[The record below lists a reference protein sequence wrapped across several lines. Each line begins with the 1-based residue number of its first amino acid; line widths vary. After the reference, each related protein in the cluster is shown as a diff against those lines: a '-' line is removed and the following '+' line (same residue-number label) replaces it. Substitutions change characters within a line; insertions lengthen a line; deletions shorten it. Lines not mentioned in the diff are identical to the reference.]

1 MGQNIRTSSSKL
13 LLVTGSTL
21 LLGTLA
27 GTGFFACTLKQ
38 TKPVAQSSETS
49 PQRSI
54 SPSNSEEPNTQAPP
68 SYAQDYQKAIININS
83 PGHQKAFEQLY
94 LAAETAIANDEAP
107 IMLTQLKLDA
117 KDVFSRMASGHPEWN
132 VLISALTN
140 SEDISYELIYERAKL
155 QIIQDGNHRRE
166 WNLLFGAAQ
175 EAILGNK
182 APDLLARLKQDASGR
197 FQRLVNHAEW
207 QQLIEALEKQDR
219 TLLVS

>member
-1 MGQNIRTSSSKL
+1 MGQNLRTPSSKL
-13 LLVTGSTL
+13 LQVIGGTL

-27 GTGFFACTLKQ
+27 GTGFFACTLKE

-54 SPSNSEEPNTQAPP
+54 SPLDSEEPNAQTPP
-68 SYAQDYQKAIININS
+68 SYARVYEQAVANINS
-83 PGHQKAFEQLY
+83 PGHQKAFDQLY

-107 IMLTQLKLDA
+107 VMLTQLNLDA
-117 KDVFSRMASGHPEWN
+117 KSVFNRMASGHPEWN
-132 VLISALTN
+132 TLVKALMN
-140 SEDISYELIYERAKL
+140 AEDLSYELIYERAKL
-155 QIIQDGNHRRE
+155 QTTQDKNHQRE
-166 WNLLFGAAQ
+166 WNLLFEAAQ

-182 APDLLARLKQDASGR
+182 GPELLARLEQDASGR